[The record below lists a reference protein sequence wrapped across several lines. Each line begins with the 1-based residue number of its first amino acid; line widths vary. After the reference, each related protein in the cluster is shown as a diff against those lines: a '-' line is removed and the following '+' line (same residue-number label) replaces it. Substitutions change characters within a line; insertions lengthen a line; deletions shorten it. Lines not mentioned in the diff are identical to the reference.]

1 MNKGGRSGV
10 GIGIELGWS
19 GVFQFM
25 KMDFTKQTGAQNQK
39 IDDSFIHSFL
49 TSAGAFVS

>member
-19 GVFQFM
+19 GVFQIIDV
-25 KMDFTKQTGAQNQK
+25 DFTKQTGA
-39 IDDSFIHSFL
+39 
-49 TSAGAFVS
+49 

>member
-1 MNKGGRSGV
+1 M

-19 GVFQFM
+19 GVFQSIDV
-25 KMDFTKQTGAQNQK
+25 DFTKQTGAQNQK
-39 IDDSFIHSFL
+39 IDDSFIHSLL